1 MAITLLNPEGLP
13 TVEIYKQVAVA
24 TGSRLVFVAGQIA
37 RTAHGEPVGAGDL
50 AAQVDQCFVNLSV
63 ALSAAGASFDDVAK
77 LTVYLVDWTPDK
89 MSSWVQ
95 GPPARRS
102 GSASPPHRRSPGSAS
117 RRWPSPMFW
126 WRWRR
131 SPCWISGDAAP
142 L

>member
-95 GPPARRS
+95 GATRAAERLGITATPPLT
-102 GSASPPHRRSPGSAS
+102 GIGV
-117 RRWPSPMFW
+117 
-126 WRWRR
+126 
-131 SPCWISGDAAP
+131 AALAEP
-142 L
+142 DVLVEVEAIAVLD